1 MSIKYDTNYYE
12 SKRYFSGKYSD
23 TEGSRVWND
32 RFRNIITKSVNGKL
46 LDIGTAYGF
55 FLKACES
62 GFETHGCDISPYA
75 IVKAQKNSPK
85 SNLIVCDISKGI
97 PYGDDTFDVVTMFDV
112 IEHIDKYDELLQD
125 VYRVMK
131 PYGILVLT
139 TPNRWS
145 NDCLFFGKD
154 YWYKRDITH
163 KIIFSKS
170 HLTKVLSRAG
180 FIEIDI
186 HTIEFLHFVIDIFQ
200 SLSKKNK
207 SEERTSREFINIPP
221 SFMKRVFQL
230 LHNIPSPFG
239 ANLYAFCR
247 KQA

>member
-1 MSIKYDTNYYE
+1 MHIEYDQNYYE
-12 SKRYFSGKYSD
+12 SKKYFSGKYSD
-23 TEGSRVWND
+23 TEESIVWND
-32 RFRNIITKSVNGKL
+32 RFRDIIAKGVHGKL

-75 IVKAQKNSPK
+75 VVKSQKNSPE
-85 SNLIVCDISKGI
+85 SNIILCDISRGI
-97 PYGDDTFDVVTMFDV
+97 PYRDNTFDAVTMFDV
-112 IEHIDKYDELLQD
+112 IEHIDQYDELLQD

-131 PYGILVLT
+131 PNGILVLT

-145 NDCLFFGKD
+145 NDSLFFGKD

-170 HLTKVLSRAG
+170 HLKKVLSRAG

-186 HTIEFLHFVIDIFQ
+186 HTIEFLHFVIDIFK
-200 SLSKKNK
+200 SLSEKNN
-207 SEERTSREFINIPP
+207 SDERISREHINIPP
-221 SFMKRVFQL
+221 SFMKRFFLL

-239 ANLYAFCR
+239 ANLYTFCR